1 MVSWHPYEFGDGALA
16 IDLSY
21 VSKTSDKLNAID
33 TYSMLISIFF
43 TIVFFMVCSVSR
55 FSH

>member
-21 VSKTSDKLNAID
+21 VSKTSNKLNAID